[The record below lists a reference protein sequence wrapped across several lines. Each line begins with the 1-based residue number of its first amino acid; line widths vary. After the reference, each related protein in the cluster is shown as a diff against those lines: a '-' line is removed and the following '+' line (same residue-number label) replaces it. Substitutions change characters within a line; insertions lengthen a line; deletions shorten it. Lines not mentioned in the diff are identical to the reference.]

1 MISIKNLSKSFGE
14 IEALKNISFNIEEGE
29 IFGLL
34 GPNGAG
40 KTTTLNIIAT
50 IAEPATGE
58 VLVEGLDVRKHKD
71 KIRSLIGV
79 VPQEV
84 SIYPQLTAEENLF
97 LFGRLFGLRGKKLK
111 QKVRWGLNLAALGN
125 RAHDR
130 VETYSGGMKRR
141 INIACSLIYEPKIL
155 LLDEPT
161 VGIDPQSR
169 HLIYELIHDLNKK
182 GIAILLST
190 HYIEEAEKLCHRVA
204 IIDEGSLI
212 ALDTPEKLISMVGK
226 HDLIELEAEEF
237 PDNIE
242 GIVGENFPNSKP
254 MLREEKLFM
263 TVEDSNRQ
271 LPTIIKTLIS
281 EKISIISARVRK
293 ANLESVFL
301 HLTGKELRE

>member
-1 MISIKNLSKSFGE
+1 MITIKNLSKSFGE

-40 KTTTLNIIAT
+40 KTTALNIIAT
-50 IAEPATGE
+50 ILEPSAGE
-58 VLVEGLDVRKHKD
+58 VLVEGLDVRKRKD

-84 SIYPQLTAEENLF
+84 SIYHQLTAEENLY
-97 LFGRLFGLRGKKLK
+97 LFGRLFGLRGNKLK
-111 QKVRWGLNLAALGN
+111 QKVRWGLSLAALGN
-125 RAHDR
+125 RAHDM

-169 HLIYELIHDLNKK
+169 HLIYELIYDLNKK

-226 HDLIELEAEEF
+226 HDLIELEAEKF
-237 PDNIE
+237 PDDIE
-242 GIVGENFPNSKP
+242 DIVQGNFPNSKP
-254 MLREEKLFM
+254 MLREKKLSM

-281 EKISIISARVRK
+281 EKISIISARIRK

>member
-1 MISIKNLSKSFGE
+1 MITIKNLSKSFGE
-14 IEALKNISFNIEEGE
+14 IEALKNIIFNINEGE

-50 IAEPATGE
+50 ILEPSTGE
-58 VLVEGLDVRKHKD
+58 VLVEGLDVRKQKD

-84 SIYPQLTAEENLF
+84 SIYPQLTAEENLY

-111 QKVRWGLNLAALGN
+111 QKVRWGLSLAALGS
-125 RAHDR
+125 RAHNR
-130 VETYSGGMKRR
+130 IETYSGGMKRR

-169 HLIYELIHDLNKK
+169 HLIYELIHDLNNK
-182 GIAILLST
+182 GISILLST

-204 IIDEGSLI
+204 IIDEGRLI

-237 PDNIE
+237 PNNIE
-242 GIVGENFPNSKP
+242 DMVKGNFPNSKP
-254 MLREEKLFM
+254 LVRDEKLFM

-271 LPTIIKTLIS
+271 LPTVIKTLIS

>member
-1 MISIKNLSKSFGE
+1 MITIEKLYKSFGE
-14 IEALKNISFNIEEGE
+14 IEALKNISFEVKEGE

-40 KTTTLNIIAT
+40 KTTTLHIIAT
-50 IAEPATGE
+50 ILEPSAGS
-58 VLVEGLDVRKHKD
+58 VLVDGLNVQKYKD
-71 KIRSLIGV
+71 KIRSLLGV

-97 LFGRLFGLRGKKLK
+97 LFGRLYGLQGKILR
-111 QKVRWGLNLAALGN
+111 QKVKWGLKLAALEG

-169 HLIYELIHDLNKK
+169 HLIYELIYDLKKK
-182 GIAILLST
+182 GTTILLCT
-190 HYIEEAEKLCHRVA
+190 HYIEEAEKLCNRVA
-204 IIDEGSLI
+204 IIDEGKLI
-212 ALDTPEKLISMVGK
+212 ALDTPEKLISMIGEQ
-226 HDLIELEAEEF
+226 DLIELEAKQFPKNIEHMVIKLF
-237 PDNIE
+237 PD
-242 GIVGENFPNSKP
+242 SKP
-254 MLREEKLFM
+254 SLKEEKLFL
-263 TVEDSNRQ
+263 TVKDSNKQ
-271 LPTIIKTLIS
+271 LPTVIKALA
-281 EKISIISARVRK
+281 EKNISIIYARVRK